1 MSFLGRAFSA
11 PVSLRLGFVPRGA
24 CCASIVAQLWE
35 PAARHGTG
43 AGGTMPKATGAPEL
57 PRGRLLPCSRGTG
70 LERGGCAGIC
80 CPALSPLRSDV
91 HKKAG
96 MDGSPVPLASTPEPM
111 EGGTH
116 TYIHR
121 NQQGMGSDR
130 YSRYK
135 AGLVP
140 WMCKEEVTQG

>member
-1 MSFLGRAFSA
+1 
-11 PVSLRLGFVPRGA
+11 
-24 CCASIVAQLWE
+24 
-35 PAARHGTG
+35 
-43 AGGTMPKATGAPEL
+43 
-57 PRGRLLPCSRGTG
+57 
-70 LERGGCAGIC
+70 
-80 CPALSPLRSDV
+80 
-91 HKKAG
+91 